1 MKPNVL
7 FLIIDSLRADKFP
20 QKNQNNS
27 SPNISSLIQNGTL
40 FSNTIS
46 SANATILSWSS
57 LFTSKFPFKTGIRS
71 SRFNKLDSN
80 IETSFDVLKNNNY
93 RLYGYL
99 PKLSETVGLFPKF
112 DNDDYLY
119 DFYIGLSNGLGEE
132 IIKKTDS
139 NLPTPW
145 FFLVHSMD
153 LHQPINV
160 SKKFDITKFG
170 MSSYERK
177 VSEIDF
183 WIGKIIKKID
193 LKNTI
198 LIITGDHGDYIKS
211 ANIANKELD
220 FNPDHNKEVLRS
232 KISKHAPKFLKP
244 LKDKVFFSLEK
255 QTQVRKSKILHDLD
269 LRDYEKRAI
278 IAGKADKDHFL
289 FDELIKVPLLIVS
302 PQITKNLLINQQIRT
317 VDIFPTLFDLLGL
330 KFQSDIDGVN
340 LKPLINGESMQE
352 QPAYIESN
360 PLVLTESNDVI
371 GIRTSKYKY
380 FRDKNDPSKRIHL
393 FNLKTDPYEE
403 TNLSSETELIKKF
416 EEILISLL
424 GDYSEKISQNT
435 SESDEIEQE
444 LRKLGYV

>member
-1 MKPNVL
+1 MKPNIL
-7 FLIIDSLRADKFP
+7 FLIIDCLRADKFP
-20 QKNQNNS
+20 RKNQNNY
-27 SPNISSLIQNGTL
+27 SPNISSLMQNGIL

-57 LFTSKFPFKTGIRS
+57 IFTSKFPFKTGIRS
-71 SRFNKLDSN
+71 SRFNKLNSN
-80 IETSFDVLKNNNY
+80 IVTSFDILKNNNY
-93 RLYGYL
+93 TFYGYL
-99 PKLSETVGLFPKF
+99 PKLSETVDLFPKF
-112 DNDDYLY
+112 ENEDYLY
-119 DFYIGLSNGLGEE
+119 DFFSGLSNGLGEK
-132 IIKKTDS
+132 IITKIDF

-153 LHQPINV
+153 LHQPISV
-160 SKKFDITKFG
+160 SKKFDTTKFG
-170 MSSYERK
+170 MNSYERK

-198 LIITGDHGDYIKS
+198 LIITSDHGDYIKS

-220 FNPDHNKEVLRS
+220 FNQNYNRQFILS
-232 KISKHAPKFLKP
+232 KITKRTPKFLEP
-244 LKDKVFFSLEK
+244 LKDKIFLAVDK
-255 QTQVRKSKILHDLD
+255 QNKTRKSKILHDLD

-289 FDELIKVPLLIVS
+289 FDELIKVPFLILG
-302 PQITKNLLINQQIRT
+302 PQIPKNLLINQQIRT
-317 VDIFPTLFDLLGL
+317 IDIFPTLFDFLGL
-330 KFQSDIDGVN
+330 KFQSDIDGIN
-340 LKPLINGESMQE
+340 LMPLINGENMQE

-380 FRDKNDPSKRIHL
+380 FRDKNESSKRIHL
-393 FNLKTDPYEE
+393 FNLETDPYEE
-403 TNLSSETELIKKF
+403 TNLSSDTELIKKF
-416 EEILISLL
+416 EGILSSLL
-424 GDYSEKISQNT
+424 EDYPENISENT